1 MNTEQ
6 KKSPQQFIKGEGLV
20 LVVDDEPIM
29 RKIAINVLKSC
40 GYDVMAAENGFK
52 ALEIFEKH
60 HPNIKLVLLDLI
72 MPQKSGKE
80 TYLEMRQ
87 IQPDV
92 NVLLVSG
99 AKRDK
104 RIKELL
110 KIGVR
115 GYVEKPYTFFHLSRL
130 VHKLIYKK
138 DKKT

>member
-1 MNTEQ
+1 MNTEP
-6 KKSPQQFIKGEGLV
+6 KKPAQQFIKGEGLV

-40 GYDVMAAENGFK
+40 GYDVIAAENGFK
-52 ALEIFEKH
+52 ALEIFEKQ
-60 HPNIKLVLLDLI
+60 HPQIKLVLLDLV
-72 MPQKSGKE
+72 MPKKSGKE
-80 TYLEMRQ
+80 TYLEMKQ

-99 AKRDK
+99 AKTDP

-110 KIGVR
+110 KMGVK
-115 GYVEKPYTFFHLSRL
+115 GYLEKPYTFFHLSRL
-130 VHKLIYKK
+130 VHQLIYKK